1 MNFGRRCCFQV
12 PTPVQASDR
21 SPAIIGWANE
31 LNTEPRWECSVFH
44 RSMEKPRLKSD
55 IHDTRRRCRLHCF
68 LQHQRFHQE
77 CYRVRR
83 LSNLPRPR
91 WTCSLHGKR
100 NQGQNYNLIYQSKA
114 PRTESK
120 KTRIK
125 KNTATNQVNTL
136 QSTTIAQRP
145 TTAGNRQE
153 NNYERRPQQ
162 ATQQARPQAA
172 ARPPAP
178 LSVIYGPETKLS
190 PIGILFEKQALPYR
204 TIGSIIGGSS
214 LEMRG

>member
-1 MNFGRRCCFQV
+1 METRLGTLLNLDERAVCTEREIR
-12 PTPVQASDR
+12 DR
-21 SPAIIGWANE
+21 TI
-31 LNTEPRWECSVFH
+31 TQY
-44 RSMEKPRLKSD
+44 
-55 IHDTRRRCRLHCF
+55 TR
-68 LQHQRFHQE
+68 
-77 CYRVRR
+77 
-83 LSNLPRPR
+83 
-91 WTCSLHGKR
+91 
-100 NQGQNYNLIYQSKA
+100 A

-125 KNTATNQVNTL
+125 KNTATDQVNTL

-190 PIGILFEKQALPYR
+190 PIGVLFEKQALPYR